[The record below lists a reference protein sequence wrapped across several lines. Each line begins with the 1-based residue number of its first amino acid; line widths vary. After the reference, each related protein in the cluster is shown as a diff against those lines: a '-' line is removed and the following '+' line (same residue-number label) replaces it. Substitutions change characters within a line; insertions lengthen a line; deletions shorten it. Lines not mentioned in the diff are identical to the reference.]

1 MQIVHGL
8 GDIPLRDAY
17 TLIKAIGKKNVKVI
31 NANRPKF
38 VNGAAEKGMSKDNAN
53 NLFDLILKFA
63 GYGFNKS
70 HSTAYSIIAYQTA
83 YLKTYFPVQYMAA
96 VLTFESGA
104 KKTEDWAP
112 YIGDCKKTRF
122 SDHTDETPVSYTHLR
137 AHET

>member
-17 TLIKAIGKKNVKVI
+17 TLIKAIGKKKVKVI

-38 VNGAAEKGMSKDNAN
+38 IDGAVEKGMDKNKAN

-70 HSTAYSIIAYQTA
+70 HSTGYSIIAFQTA
-83 YLKTYFPVQYMAA
+83 YLKTYFPVQYMAS
-96 VLTFESGA
+96 VLTFESAA

-112 YIGDCKKTRF
+112 YIADCKRTIF
-122 SDHTDETPVSYTHLR
+122 PDHQQNRQSLRNELLSY
-137 AHET
+137 